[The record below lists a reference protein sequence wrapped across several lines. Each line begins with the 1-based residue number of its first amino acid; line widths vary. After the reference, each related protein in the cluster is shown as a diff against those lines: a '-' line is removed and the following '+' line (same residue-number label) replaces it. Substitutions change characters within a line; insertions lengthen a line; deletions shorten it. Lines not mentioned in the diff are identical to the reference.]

1 MFLKKRDYICSVIKT
16 QNEMNF
22 KKINQAVALQKKA
35 NYQIE
40 TFGSTTEEV
49 YNKLELLADSFTEEE
64 ADEFLAILLSTAQE
78 DDFALYVE
86 SEIDFIRNK

>member
-1 MFLKKRDYICSVIKT
+1 
-16 QNEMNF
+16 MNF

-40 TFGSTTEEV
+40 IYGQASEDV
-49 YNKLELLADSFTEEE
+49 VDLLLEISDSFTAEE
-64 ADEFLAILLSTAQE
+64 ASEFLMVYEASNQE
-78 DDFALYVE
+78 EDFYVQ

>member
-22 KKINQAVALQKKA
+22 RKINQAVALQKKA

-40 TFGSTTEEV
+40 IYGQASEDV
-49 YNKLELLADSFTEEE
+49 VDLLLEISDSFTAEE
-64 ADEFLAILLSTAQE
+64 ASEFLMVYEASSQE
-78 DDFALYVE
+78 EDFYVQ

>member
-1 MFLKKRDYICSVIKT
+1 
-16 QNEMNF
+16 MNF

-40 TFGSTTEEV
+40 TFGQTTEDVANE
-49 YNKLELLADSFTEEE
+49 LELLSDSFTQEE
-64 ADEFLAILLSTAQE
+64 ADEFIAILLSTAQE
-78 DDFALYVE
+78 DDFALYVQ

>member
-1 MFLKKRDYICSVIKT
+1 LFLKKRDYICSVIKT

-22 KKINQAVALQKKA
+22 KKINEAVALQKKA

-40 TFGSTTEEV
+40 IYGQASEDV
-49 YNKLELLADSFTEEE
+49 VELLLEISDSFTAEE
-64 ADEFLAILLSTAQE
+64 ASEFLMVYEASSQE
-78 DDFALYVE
+78 EDFYVQ

>member
-1 MFLKKRDYICSVIKT
+1 LFLKKRDYICSVIKT

-22 KKINQAVALQKKA
+22 RKINQAVALQKKA

-40 TFGSTTEEV
+40 IYGQASEDV
-49 YNKLELLADSFTEEE
+49 VDLLLEISDSFTAEE
-64 ADEFLAILLSTAQE
+64 ASEFLMVYEASSQE
-78 DDFALYVE
+78 EDFYVQ

>member
-22 KKINQAVALQKKA
+22 KKINEAVALQKKA

-40 TFGSTTEEV
+40 IYGQASEDV
-49 YNKLELLADSFTEEE
+49 VELLLEISDSFTAEE
-64 ADEFLAILLSTAQE
+64 ASEFLMVYEASSQE
-78 DDFALYVE
+78 EDFYVQ